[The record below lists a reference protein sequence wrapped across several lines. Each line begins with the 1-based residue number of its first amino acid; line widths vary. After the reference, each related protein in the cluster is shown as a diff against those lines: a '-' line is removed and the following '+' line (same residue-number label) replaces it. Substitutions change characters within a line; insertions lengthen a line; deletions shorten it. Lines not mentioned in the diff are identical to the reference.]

1 MNKVQSLK
9 NLQRI
14 RRIANLLDT
23 AIGIPGTKFRIGLDP
38 ILGLIPGGG
47 DLITASISAY
57 MIYLA
62 ARFGLKKEEIGKMIF
77 NVGIETVAGSV
88 PIVGDI
94 FDAYF
99 KANIRNLEILER
111 HLEQNELT
119 DLPVEK
125 PGLTTVN
132 INQKRDENLSR

>member
-1 MNKVQSLK
+1 MDRVKSLATLK
-9 NLQRI
+9 RI
-14 RRIANLLDT
+14 RRIARLLDT

-47 DLITASISAY
+47 DLITAGMSMY

-62 ARFGLKKEEIGKMIF
+62 TRFGLAKEEIGKMIL

-88 PIVGDI
+88 PLIGDL

-111 HLEQNELT
+111 HLQKTEELEPLMAESKKKT
-119 DLPVEK
+119 AIAE
-125 PGLTTVN
+125 
-132 INQKRDENLSR
+132 

>member
-1 MNKVQSLK
+1 MEKVQAIA
-9 NLQRI
+9 NLRRI
-14 RRIANLLDT
+14 RRIARLLDT

-47 DLITASISAY
+47 DLISAGISVY

-62 ARFGLKKEEIGKMIF
+62 TRFGLAKEELGKMF
-77 NVGIETVAGSV
+77 LNVGIETLAGSV
-88 PIVGDI
+88 PIVGDL

-111 HLEQNELT
+111 HLEKTEEL
-119 DLPVEK
+119 K
-125 PGLTTVN
+125 PLV
-132 INQKRDENLSR
+132 IENKQIEAVVK